1 VDDVLAVVQYQQGG
15 TRTERVD
22 DAGQDVRRDAEV
34 TDRGAPGLP
43 DAEGRRDLADDVVS
57 GGDTDQGHEM
67 HDALLGLAAHDL
79 RETGLAKATGPD
91 DRGDAGGSQQVRHR
105 GEVIGAAE
113 QRVGL
118 VRDPV
123 PDRWRLTLQQLPVQG
138 LERRA
143 GVAAKLVA
151 QRAAVGVVPGQR
163 RGRSS
168 RRRLAAQQL
177 QQDLLVPGPLCDQLG
192 QRLGR
197 LGASAQPRQRQRAG
211 TRQRPLRRCPFG
223 AQRRHRVVVPGV
235 AALSRFVQRETR
247 LGVRE
252 RRLMVA
258 GAGVPCARGC
268 TEQDRGGVGLVL
280 AQGKPVAGGGAG
292 DDVGAQLPS
301 GAGDGDLLIAVG
313 HPRQQG
319 QLDGHQSRVRRRR
332 YPPHV
337 ARDPDHTGSW
347 RVVGSRGR
355 PAASVP
361 PGRGAARPPGSLR
374 RRRGRR

>member
-1 VDDVLAVVQYQQGG
+1 VDDVLAVVQHQQGG
-15 TRTERVD
+15 AGTERVD
-22 DAGQDVRRDAEV
+22 DAGQDVRWDG
-34 TDRGAPGLP
+34 TMTGRGAPGAT
-43 DAEGRRDLADDVVS
+43 DAEDRCDLADDVVI
-57 GGDTDQGHEM
+57 GGDPGERDQV

-79 RETGLAKATGPD
+79 RETGLAKATGTD
-91 DRGDAGGSQQVRHR
+91 DRRDAGGAQQVRHR
-105 GEVIGAAE
+105 GEVVGAAE

-151 QRAAVGVVPGQR
+151 QRAAVDVIPGQR

-168 RRRLAAQQL
+168 RRRLATQQL
-177 QQDLLVPGPLCDQLG
+177 QQDLLVPGPLTDQIG
-192 QRLGR
+192 QCLDR

-211 TRQRPLRRCPFG
+211 TRQRPVRRCPFR

-235 AALSRFVQRETR
+235 AALSLFVQRETR

-252 RRLMVA
+252 RRLVVA

-268 TEQDRGGVGLVL
+268 TEQDRGGVDLVL
-280 AQGKPVAGGGAG
+280 AQGQAVAGGGAG

-301 GAGDGDLLIAVG
+301 GAGDEDLERLGRVLGLLVRPEPVHQPGGCCSPYANRRQGGQAG
-313 HPRQQG
+313 HAAG
-319 QLDGHQSRVRRRR
+319 
-332 YPPHV
+332 
-337 ARDPDHTGSW
+337 
-347 RVVGSRGR
+347 GR
-355 PAASVP
+355 
-361 PGRGAARPPGSLR
+361 
-374 RRRGRR
+374 